1 MGRMRGLLWLVAGTI
16 MALLAG
22 VVAYVTLSRATTQNA
37 TQGLIKPK
45 VSVVV
50 AARAVT
56 VRALLATEDLQLREM
71 PVEAVPEGALK
82 KVEDA
87 QGKIVM
93 TDLFPGEVILSQ
105 RLVDPNVVAT
115 DGRLAMMVGQDEI
128 LLALPAQDLMS
139 RINLL
144 KPGDHVDLLFSL
156 DFPTN
161 RAAQN
166 LPQGGTGSR
175 GSTSSSSV
183 DSNNKEQATF
193 NLLPNVTIAAI
204 VQPGKASD
212 SGGAVSA
219 ATNGAQGGAVSA
231 PTALLL
237 KLKPQDALILK
248 YVKDAGGAL
257 DIVLRAP
264 GDEKPD
270 GTEPVDV
277 DYVMNRYRI
286 LGGGQ

>member
-37 TQGLIKPK
+37 TQGLVKPK

-56 VRALLATEDLQLREM
+56 VRGLLAAEDLQLHEM
-71 PVEAVPEGALK
+71 PVEDVPEGALK
-82 KVEDA
+82 KVEEA
-87 QGKIVM
+87 QGKIAM
-93 TDLFPGEVILSQ
+93 TDLFAGEVILSQ
-105 RLVDPNVVAT
+105 RLVDPNILAT

-144 KPGDHVDLLFSL
+144 KPGDHVDLLYSL

-166 LPQGGTGSR
+166 LPQNSTSAKGS
-175 GSTSSSSV
+175 SSSSSV
-183 DSNNKEQATF
+183 DNKKEEQATF

-204 VQPGKASD
+204 VQPVKPSD
-212 SGGAVSA
+212 GGGAVSA
-219 ATNGAQGGAVSA
+219 ATKGAQGEAFNA
-231 PTALLL
+231 PTAILL

-270 GTEPVDV
+270 NTEPVDV
-277 DYVMNRYRI
+277 DYIMNRYRI

>member
-16 MALLAG
+16 VALLAG

-45 VSVVV
+45 VAVVV
-50 AARAVT
+50 AARAVS
-56 VRALLATEDLQLREM
+56 VRGLLVAEDVQLREM
-71 PVEAVPEGALK
+71 AVEVVPEGALK

-87 QGKIVM
+87 TGKLAM
-93 TDLFPGEVILSQ
+93 TDLYPGEVLLAQ
-105 RLVDPNVVAT
+105 RLVDPNILGT
-115 DGRLAMMVGQDEI
+115 DGRLAMLVGQDEI

-144 KPGDHVDLLFSL
+144 KPGDHVDLLYSL
-156 DFPTN
+156 DFPAN
-161 RAAQN
+161 RATQG
-166 LPQGGTGSR
+166 LSQGGTAAKSVAGS
-175 GSTSSSSV
+175 STV
-183 DSNNKEQATF
+183 DNNKEEQATF

-204 VQPGKASD
+204 VQPAKPADG
-212 SGGAVSA
+212 SA
-219 ATNGAQGGAVSA
+219 ASSVTKGAQGEAFNA

-248 YVKDAGGAL
+248 YVRDAGGAL

-270 GTEPVDV
+270 TTEPVDV
-277 DYVMNRYRI
+277 DYIMNRYRI

>member
-1 MGRMRGLLWLVAGTI
+1 
-16 MALLAG
+16 
-22 VVAYVTLSRATTQNA
+22 VTLSRATTQNA

-50 AARAVT
+50 AVRAVT
-56 VRALLATEDLQLREM
+56 VRTLLVTEDLQLREM

-93 TDLFPGEVILSQ
+93 TDLFPGEVVLSQ
-105 RLVDPNVVAT
+105 RLVDPNVVSA

-144 KPGDHVDLLFSL
+144 KPGDHVDLLYSL

-166 LPQGGTGSR
+166 LPQGGTASK

-183 DSNNKEQATF
+183 DNKKEEQATF
-193 NLLPNVTIAAI
+193 NLLPNIIIAAI

-212 SGGAVSA
+212 GGGAVSA
-219 ATNGAQGGAVSA
+219 VTKGGQGDSLGA

-270 GTEPVDV
+270 ATEPVDV